1 MEHKHL
7 TLEYD
12 RNLINSLLNN
22 INTKYTILYLYII
35 KKVLFKNLD
44 DEIISNYERVIV
56 LDDIYKDNV
65 ELLWD
70 QSFIENIIEL
80 GLFKNIR
87 SISEYDQKKGDFIL
101 KMGEYTITIEKKTIL
116 TPRDTLYKMIS
127 KKFKK
132 LSQKDFDFG
141 LTKLKEVRCE
151 STGAIH
157 HFIYEAGEREYVLS
171 DDLYDILDQFSN
183 IYQAIKIEPTSN
195 GLLQIC
201 KEIQDNIVNIVM
213 IFDPILNNDQIIK
226 RITKVLEINR
236 KIEKIEILEIS
247 LKINLLEK
255 NSILTLSNSDFQIL
269 SNYKNEMGIL
279 VNQLLEIKS
288 NYSGNQEY
296 LGFLGKIPIE
306 IETIQDTLIK
316 IRDNASGAKKAVLDL
331 ENRIYKMPSDDF
343 DLDYMKTVIKYQDI
357 NAASTMGEL
366 VLHCKEI
373 KDKTVNFFYILNPL
387 MSNKPVIGKI
397 KKFLRRKEDIIE
409 NIQDET
415 LEITEILINFKV
427 PEKIIRLR
435 ISTADFKILSNY
447 KDELERIYKR
457 LLEEQSDWSESDS
470 SLQRLGELRNNLIGA
485 RNSVIELEKRM
496 ILTKKIKK
504 E

>member
-247 LKINLLEK
+247 LKINLIEK
-255 NSILTLSNSDFQIL
+255 NNMLTLSNSDSQI
-269 SNYKNEMGIL
+269 
-279 VNQLLEIKS
+279 
-288 NYSGNQEY
+288 
-296 LGFLGKIPIE
+296 FLK
-306 IETIQDTLIK
+306 Q
-316 IRDNASGAKKAVLDL
+316 
-331 ENRIYKMPSDDF
+331 
-343 DLDYMKTVIKYQDI
+343 
-357 NAASTMGEL
+357 
-366 VLHCKEI
+366 
-373 KDKTVNFFYILNPL
+373 
-387 MSNKPVIGKI
+387 
-397 KKFLRRKEDIIE
+397 
-409 NIQDET
+409 
-415 LEITEILINFKV
+415 
-427 PEKIIRLR
+427 
-435 ISTADFKILSNY
+435 
-447 KDELERIYKR
+447 
-457 LLEEQSDWSESDS
+457 
-470 SLQRLGELRNNLIGA
+470 QRYY
-485 RNSVIELEKRM
+485 
-496 ILTKKIKK
+496 
-504 E
+504 